1 MLITTYDRTVLCTLC
16 CFSMFKRVES
26 QLVPQSILPSCSD
39 NHVKNFQSRPF
50 GVALLFAGYDEKGPQ
65 LFHLDPSG
73 TFVKCQAKAI
83 GSASEGAQTSLEEQ
97 YHKVKAF

>member
-1 MLITTYDRTVLCTLC
+1 MI
-16 CFSMFKRVES
+16 
-26 QLVPQSILPSCSD
+26 
-39 NHVKNFQSRPF
+39 QSRPF

-73 TFVKCQAKAI
+73 TYVSCLAKAI

-97 YHKVKAF
+97 FHKVGYCWNYLLNFAHVTW